1 MLIEYLPGDTLI
13 HRLDVRTKMFG
24 FLGFLILSFLFLD
37 PKYQLLIVTL
47 TGLLAFWIKIP
58 LQKIWRMML
67 PLLPIIISII
77 LITGFTFTPGR
88 FERVSSQAILF
99 YALPGGRLGAT
110 VGGFLM
116 GTTFILRLFS
126 MMIVSSV
133 LTLTT
138 SMDDFT
144 QFFQK
149 MKVPVEL
156 SMMLTTAIRF
166 IPTLDKK
173 RRLILEAQKAR
184 GAKFNEKGIVGS
196 IRSYIPLM
204 IPLFINSII
213 MANSLSMAMLNR
225 GYGLTRSWT
234 SMREISFAPRDYW
247 SISCIMLLLML
258 AVFVRFRLHLGGL

>member
-1 MLIEYLPGDTLI
+1 MFIEYLPGNTLL
-13 HRLDVRTKMFG
+13 HRLDVRTKMLG
-24 FLGFLILSFLFLD
+24 FLGICILSFLFQD
-37 PKYQLLIVTL
+37 PQFQVLIL
-47 TGLLAFWIKIP
+47 ALAGLLAFWIRIP
-58 LQKIWRMML
+58 LRKIGGMMA
-67 PLLPIIISII
+67 PLIPIAISII
-77 LITGFTFTPGR
+77 LITGFTFAPER

-99 YALPGGRLGAT
+99 YALPGDRLGAT

-116 GTTFILRLFS
+116 GTTFLFRLFS
-126 MMIVSSV
+126 LMIASSV

-144 QFFQK
+144 QFFYK
-149 MKVPVEL
+149 MRVPAEI

-184 GAKFNEKGIVGS
+184 GSRFNEKGIVGP
-196 IRSYIPLM
+196 IRSYLPIM
-204 IPLFINSII
+204 IPMFINSIL

-234 SMREISFAPRDYW
+234 PLREIAFAPRDFW
-247 SISCIMLLLML
+247 AIFLIVLSITL
-258 AVFVRFRLHLGGL
+258 AILARFRLHLGVL